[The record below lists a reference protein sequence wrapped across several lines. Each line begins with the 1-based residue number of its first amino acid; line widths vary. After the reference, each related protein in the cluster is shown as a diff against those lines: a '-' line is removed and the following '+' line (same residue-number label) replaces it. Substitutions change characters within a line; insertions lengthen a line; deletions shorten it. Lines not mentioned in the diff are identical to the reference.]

1 MWAAR
6 ELASFLQKK
15 LRELHA
21 CLRMASGDQSV
32 DDFTSELGQL
42 FESAGV
48 EIGELVVVQSQ

>member
-15 LRELHA
+15 LREVHTR
-21 CLRMASGDQSV
+21 LRMASGDQFV
-32 DDFTSELGQL
+32 DDFSSELREL

-48 EIGELVVVQSQ
+48 EVG